1 MTSIHDGGDVA
12 TIGTRHLFTIDIDV
26 QHPNVLGDFPH
37 GERRLVVFDRG
48 TFTGPGVSGTL
59 AAGGVDWQHVRP
71 DGVVEIDAHYL
82 LVTDEGENI
91 EVHSQGVRS
100 AAPEVAARMLRG
112 EIPDPSE
119 YYFRTFIRLSS
130 SAPRWT
136 HLNGTIALS
145 RGRRKQGGVVI
156 EVHEV
161 L

>member
-1 MTSIHDGGDVA
+1 MTSTPAAESAGQ
-12 TIGTRHLFTIDIDV
+12 IGTRHLFTIDIDV
-26 QHPNVLGDFPH
+26 QHPAVLGDFPH

-48 TFTGPGVSGTL
+48 TFTGPGVAGTV

-91 EVHSQGVRS
+91 EVRSQGVRS
-100 AAPEVAARMLRG
+100 ASPEVADRMLRG

-119 YYFRTFIRLSS
+119 YYFRTFIRLDT
-130 SAPRWT
+130 SAPRWS